1 MEYLAITSFEVGRS
15 DGVDAI
21 ENFFL
26 HLGADI
32 KKRKP
37 NSLSAFV
44 EHPDGIDVYIKVKY
58 YEFEKKYI
66 EVTRRTG
73 DSLLFYLLYQMIIA
87 YDFGSG
93 DDPNIYLGQICPRV
107 KMVPQEDPPTLPPD
121 FRLDLN
127 LKRRRE

>member
-1 MEYLAITSFEVGRS
+1 MEYLAITSFEVDRS

-32 KKRKP
+32 NKRKP
-37 NSLSAFV
+37 NSLTAFV
-44 EHPDGIDVYIKVKY
+44 QHPDGMDVYIKVKY

-73 DSLLFYLLYQMIIA
+73 DSLLLYLLYQMTIA
-87 YDFGSG
+87 YDFGNG
-93 DDPNIYLGQICPRV
+93 DDPNILPGTY
-107 KMVPQEDPPTLPPD
+107 MPTSKD
-121 FRLDLN
+121 GTT
-127 LKRRRE
+127 KRSTYATT